1 MVSSEDFLNYFMNLS
16 QIQLFILFL
25 TSVIILPV
33 VFSLPFKRRRR
44 IKSEKERI
52 QAERENNFAET
63 GNFETDYE
71 RSARE
76 MYYKRIRAA
85 RDGFK
90 INIYQH
96 LGDWDDK

>member
-44 IKSEKERI
+44 IKSE
-52 QAERENNFAET
+52 REKNFAET

-76 MYYKRIRAA
+76 MYNKRIRAA

>member
-1 MVSSEDFLNYFMNLS
+1 MNLS

-33 VFSLPFKRRRR
+33 AFSLPFKRRRT
-44 IKSEKERI
+44 EKEK
-52 QAERENNFAET
+52 NFAET
-63 GNFETDYE
+63 GYFETDYE

-76 MYYKRIRAA
+76 MAKRALKS
-85 RDGFK
+85 RDDFK

>member
-1 MVSSEDFLNYFMNLS
+1 MNLS

-33 VFSLPFKRRRR
+33 VFSLPFKKRRR
-44 IKSEKERI
+44 IKSEKVK
-52 QAERENNFAET
+52 NFAET
-63 GNFETDYE
+63 GYFETDYE
-71 RSARE
+71 RLARE
-76 MYYKRIRAA
+76 MNKRARAS
-85 RDGFK
+85 RDDFK

>member
-33 VFSLPFKRRRR
+33 VFSLTFKRRRR
-44 IKSEKERI
+44 IKSEKEK
-52 QAERENNFAET
+52 NFAET
-63 GNFETDYE
+63 GYLETNYE
-71 RSARE
+71 RSDRE
-76 MYYKRIRAA
+76 SKENRLKALKKSA
-85 RDGFK
+85 K

-96 LGDWDDK
+96 LGDWNDK